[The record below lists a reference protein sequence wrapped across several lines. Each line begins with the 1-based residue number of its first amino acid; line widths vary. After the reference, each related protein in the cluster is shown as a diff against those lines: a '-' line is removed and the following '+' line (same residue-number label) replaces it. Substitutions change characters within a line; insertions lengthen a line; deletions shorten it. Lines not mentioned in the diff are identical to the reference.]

1 MNLAILD
8 DYQRVALSS
17 ADWSSLENR
26 CAIHVFDR
34 KLKVPDEAA
43 DALADF
49 DILCL
54 VRERMP
60 MPRTLIDRL
69 PNLKMIG
76 VTGPHNRTLDLA
88 AANERGIV
96 VSCTPDSRRG
106 TIATAEL
113 AWGLMLAAIRHIAF
127 EHAQMCKG
135 AWQSTIG
142 SIARGRTLGLL
153 GLGRVGREVAAMGRA
168 FGMQVQAWSQNMT
181 PEAARE
187 AGVSYVDK
195 DELFGS
201 SDVISV
207 HLVLSERTRGLVG
220 AREIALMKRNAILVN
235 TARGPIIDTPALL
248 AALTGGTIGGAAIDV
263 YDSEPLP
270 ADDQLRRTPNLVMT
284 PHLGYMTTEVMNH
297 FFTETIAN
305 VSAFL
310 DGRPI
315 RELRP

>member
-1 MNLAILD
+1 MKLAIAD

-17 ADWSSLENR
+17 ADWSALEKR
-26 CAIHVFDR
+26 CAIRVLDR
-34 KLKVPDEAA
+34 KLEVPDEAA
-43 DALADF
+43 RELADI

-60 MPRTLIDRL
+60 VPRALIERL
-69 PNLKMIG
+69 PRLKMIG

-88 AANERGIV
+88 AAAERGIV

-113 AWGLMLAAIRHIAF
+113 AWGLLLAAIRHIAF
-127 EHAQMCKG
+127 EHGRMREG
-135 AWQSTIG
+135 AWQSTVG
-142 SIARGRTLGLL
+142 SILRGRTLGLL
-153 GLGRVGREVAAMGRA
+153 GLGRIGREVAAMGGA

-187 AGVSYVDK
+187 AGARYVDK
-195 DELFGS
+195 AELFRS

-207 HLVLSERTRGLVG
+207 HLVLSERSRGLVG
-220 AREIALMKRNAILVN
+220 AAELASMKRDAILVN
-235 TARGPIIDTPALL
+235 TARGPIIDTPALI
-248 AALTGGTIGGAAIDV
+248 AALSEGRIGGAAIDV
-263 YDSEPLP
+263 YDSEPLS
-270 ADDQLRRTPNLVMT
+270 ADHPLRRTPNLVMT

-297 FFTETIAN
+297 FFQETVAN
-305 VSAFL
+305 VTAFL

-315 RELRP
+315 RLLTP